1 MISLV
6 KDTIDKQD
14 INDLISWLNENPRLT
29 KGEKTIEFEKIWSE
43 YTGVKYSVYVNSG
56 SSANL
61 AMAYALQVSGHLRNK
76 VVLAPAVSWVT
87 TVSPFIQL
95 GYNVKLFDCDKD
107 TLGPDIEDLK
117 RLIKKH
123 KPSVMIFVHVLGFP
137 SKMKEIQEL
146 CKKYDVVLLEDSC
159 ESIGSTYDNKKTGSF
174 GLMSSFSFYFGHHLS
189 VSPYT
194 QIPYLDEN
202 NIFNIDNIES
212 IYNEYNMNINKIK
225 ILSFDKDYNTIYNQ
239 PYNIIKH
246 KIENKKILRLKLFT
260 NRQVD
265 ITEDHC
271 VFSYDKNDFKIIE
284 KKGNEIKKGDYILVP
299 SKLPHPELLNE
310 LNFIDFCKK
319 TKDKFFVINYDIQ
332 DVNNLKFKWDSKENR
347 QKDNW
352 KKRKVLPLEFLKKE
366 TTDLK
371 IALKNTPKSK
381 YISTKY
387 KITNDLCR
395 LIGYFIAEGSY
406 GDGGLNFS
414 FNTNEIE
421 YINDVKNIIKNIFNL
436 DVFNSIIEEKNSC
449 TIQIYSTTLRIFFEE
464 FLNIKIGA
472 SNKRIPNFIYHSSES
487 CKISFLYGYFCGDGS
502 QTDTRINVT
511 SVSKNLI
518 SDISYLFN
526 MLGLNGSIQESFQ
539 KERSVKKIKIK
550 KLKIQYSF
558 TLNHVQLFDGHLEI
572 DKKTEFSHPHKR
584 LTFPIS
590 HNRDYKCVDY
600 IKNFKNDN
608 LNDFIN
614 SDLMLL
620 KVIELNEII
629 PEYEYVYDFC
639 VNNLENFIG
648 GNQPICLHNSTI
660 EGGMICTDDFNMYNI
675 LKAIRSHGWDRDLD
689 EPFKSE
695 LKRDY
700 GVDDFKDL
708 YTFYFPGFNLRST
721 DLQAYIGMLQMDKID
736 NVVSTR
742 NENYKL
748 YHENIKNDYW
758 KIKPTENSFVSN
770 FAYPIITPKIDK
782 LVKVLKDNY
791 IETRPL
797 ICGSIANQPFWTDRY
812 PTHEYKMADDVDKLG
827 LYLPNNHNLTK
838 EEILF
843 VCKIVNG
850 VLNS

>member
-117 RLIKKH
+117 KLIKKH

-174 GLMSSFSFYFGHHLS
+174 GLMSSFSFYFGHH
-189 VSPYT
+189 
-194 QIPYLDEN
+194 I
-202 NIFNIDNIES
+202 
-212 IYNEYNMNINKIK
+212 
-225 ILSFDKDYNTIYNQ
+225 
-239 PYNIIKH
+239 
-246 KIENKKILRLKLFT
+246 
-260 NRQVD
+260 
-265 ITEDHC
+265 
-271 VFSYDKNDFKIIE
+271 
-284 KKGNEIKKGDYILVP
+284 
-299 SKLPHPELLNE
+299 
-310 LNFIDFCKK
+310 
-319 TKDKFFVINYDIQ
+319 
-332 DVNNLKFKWDSKENR
+332 
-347 QKDNW
+347 
-352 KKRKVLPLEFLKKE
+352 
-366 TTDLK
+366 
-371 IALKNTPKSK
+371 
-381 YISTKY
+381 
-387 KITNDLCR
+387 
-395 LIGYFIAEGSY
+395 
-406 GDGGLNFS
+406 
-414 FNTNEIE
+414 
-421 YINDVKNIIKNIFNL
+421 
-436 DVFNSIIEEKNSC
+436 
-449 TIQIYSTTLRIFFEE
+449 
-464 FLNIKIGA
+464 
-472 SNKRIPNFIYHSSES
+472 
-487 CKISFLYGYFCGDGS
+487 
-502 QTDTRINVT
+502 
-511 SVSKNLI
+511 
-518 SDISYLFN
+518 
-526 MLGLNGSIQESFQ
+526 
-539 KERSVKKIKIK
+539 
-550 KLKIQYSF
+550 
-558 TLNHVQLFDGHLEI
+558 
-572 DKKTEFSHPHKR
+572 
-584 LTFPIS
+584 
-590 HNRDYKCVDY
+590 
-600 IKNFKNDN
+600 
-608 LNDFIN
+608 
-614 SDLMLL
+614 
-620 KVIELNEII
+620 
-629 PEYEYVYDFC
+629 
-639 VNNLENFIG
+639 
-648 GNQPICLHNSTI
+648 STI
-660 EGGMICTDDFNMYNI
+660 EGGMVCTDDFNMYNI

-700 GVDDFKDL
+700 DVDEFKDL

-742 NENYKL
+742 NQNYKL

-758 KIKPTENSFVSN
+758 KINPTENSFVSN

-782 LVKVLKDNY
+782 LVKALKDNY

-843 VCKIVNG
+843 VCKVVNG
-850 VLNS
+850 VLNEV